1 MVYSKGGTVTDQMTL
16 KFDQQA
22 KLRAQAAAWIAA
34 NPQAFALFE
43 RFALEMANRKRRFG
57 MKALAERVRWQVM
70 ATWEK
75 DAEGFKL
82 NNNLVSFL
90 SRELINRY
98 PELGHYIELRRCADE
113 VAGKPV
119 LEVVKGEV

>member
-1 MVYSKGGTVTDQMTL
+1 MSEQAAFN
-16 KFDQQA
+16 FDQQA
-22 KLRAQAAAWIAA
+22 KLRKAAAAWITA

-90 SRELINRY
+90 SRELIKRY

-113 VAGKPV
+113 VPGKPV
-119 LEVVKGEV
+119 FEVVREEV

>member
-1 MVYSKGGTVTDQMTL
+1 MSKQST
-16 KFDQQA
+16 FDFDKQA
-22 KLRAQAAAWIAA
+22 RLRAQAAGWIKA

-43 RFALEMANRKRRFG
+43 RFALEMADRQRKFG

-90 SRELINRY
+90 SRELINRH
-98 PELGHYIELRRCADE
+98 PKLAAFVELRRCRDE
-113 VAGKPV
+113 RTGEPI
-119 LEVVKGEV
+119 LEVVKEQA

>member
-1 MVYSKGGTVTDQMTL
+1 MDYSKGGTVTDQMTL
-16 KFDQQA
+16 NFDQQA
-22 KLRAQAAAWIAA
+22 KLRKAAADWITA

-43 RFALEMANRKRRFG
+43 RFALEMAHRKRRFG

-70 ATWEK
+70 ATWET

-90 SRELINRY
+90 SRELIKRY
-98 PELGHYIELRRCADE
+98 PELGRYIELRRCADE
-113 VAGKPV
+113 AAGKPV
-119 LEVVKGEV
+119 LEVVREEV